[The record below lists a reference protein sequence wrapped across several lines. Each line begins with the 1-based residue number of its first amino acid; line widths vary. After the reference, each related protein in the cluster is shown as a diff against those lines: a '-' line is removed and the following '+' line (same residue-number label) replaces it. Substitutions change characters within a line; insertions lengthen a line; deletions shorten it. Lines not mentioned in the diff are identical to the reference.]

1 MISNELGRTLLIV
14 GAACVFAVV
23 YNLYLTRKWKS
34 AAERLGLSYIHDDG
48 DGQMRIWHA
57 QLAYLSTI
65 RGHFKHILKGTFQGR
80 PVLVTEYTWK
90 QGKARVS
97 QTVACFTLSSAA
109 PAFVLSPEGLG
120 DKLFAAFGGQ
130 DIDFPD
136 DEAFSSRFVLKG
148 EEPRLRP
155 YFTPTLRHRLAG
167 VDGGWTIIGQG
178 HELVVLKRARTASA
192 GSLEEFIADTRRVA
206 DLFA

>member
-1 MISNELGRTLLIV
+1 MISHELGRTLLII
-14 GAACVFAVV
+14 GAAGAFVLV
-23 YNLYLTRKWKS
+23 YNFYLTRKWMR
-34 AAERLGLSYIHDDG
+34 AAERLGLSYSRG
-48 DGQMRIWHA
+48 DEGDQMGIWHA
-57 QLAYLSTI
+57 QLAYLSTM
-65 RGHFKHILKGTFQGR
+65 RGRFSHILKGAFQGR
-80 PVLVTEYTWK
+80 PVLVAQYTWS
-90 QGKARVS
+90 QGKSSVS
-97 QTVACFTLSSAA
+97 QTVACFALKSAA

-120 DKLFAAFGGQ
+120 DKLLAAFGGQ

-155 YFTPTLRHRLAG
+155 YFTPALRHRLAG
-167 VDGGWTIIGQG
+167 VEGGWTIIGQG

-192 GSLEEFIADTRRVA
+192 DGLEEFIADTRRVA